1 MAKWYGKVGYI
12 STEEVET
19 APGVWKAIP
28 TEREYYGDLVRNHKR
43 FEAVQQ
49 QVNDDIK
56 LQNEISI
63 VADPYA
69 LQNFQDIRYV
79 TIGETAWKVTSV
91 DVQFPRLTL
100 SVGGVYNGEQAGI
113 AD

>member
-1 MAKWYGKVGYI
+1 MAKWYGLVGYI

-19 APGVWKAIP
+19 APGVWEAVP

-43 FEAVQQ
+43 FDPTQQ
-49 QVNDDIK
+49 LNDDLK

-69 LQNFQDIRYV
+69 MHHFHEIRYV
-79 TIGETAWKVTSV
+79 YIEDVPWKVTAV
-91 DVQFPRLTL
+91 DVQYPRLTL
-100 SVGGVYNGEQAGI
+100 SIGGVYNGATAAVAG
-113 AD
+113 

>member
-28 TEREYYGDLVRNHKR
+28 TERDYYGDFIRNHKR
-43 FEAVQQ
+43 FESVQQ
-49 QVNDDIK
+49 QINDDLK

-63 VADPYA
+63 IADPYA
-69 LQNFQDIRYV
+69 VQHFHEIRYIRIGDSAWCV
-79 TIGETAWKVTSV
+79 TAV
-91 DVQFPRLTL
+91 DVQYPRLNL
-100 SVGGVYNGEQAGI
+100 SIGGVYSGEQA
-113 AD
+113 

>member
-19 APGVWKAIP
+19 APGVWKANP
-28 TEREYYGDLVRNHKR
+28 TEREYYGDLIRNHKR
-43 FEAVQQ
+43 FEQAQ
-49 QVNDDIK
+49 QVNDNLT

-69 LQNFQDIRYV
+69 VQHFHEIRYV
-79 TIGETAWKVTSV
+79 TIGDSVWRVTAV
-91 DVQFPRLTL
+91 DVRYPRLSL
-100 SVGGVYNGEQAGI
+100 SIGGVYNGEQATTAG
-113 AD
+113 

>member
-1 MAKWYGKVGYI
+1 MAKWCGRVGYI

-28 TEREYYGDLVRNHKR
+28 IEREYYGDLIRNHKR
-43 FEAVQQ
+43 FEQAQ
-49 QVNDDIK
+49 QVNDNIT

-69 LQNFQDIRYV
+69 VQHFHEIRYV
-79 TIGETAWKVTSV
+79 EFNGAMWRVTAV
-91 DVQFPRLTL
+91 DVQYPRLSL
-100 SVGGVYNGEQAGI
+100 SVGGIYNGEQAQS

>member
-1 MAKWYGKVGYI
+1 MAKWFGKVGYI
-12 STEEVET
+12 STKEVET
-19 APGVWKAIP
+19 APGVWEAIP

-43 FEAVQQ
+43 FEQAQ
-49 QVNDDIK
+49 QVNDNLI

-69 LQNFQDIRYV
+69 VQHFHEIRYV
-79 TIGETAWKVTSV
+79 TIGDTAWRVTAV
-91 DVQFPRLTL
+91 DVQYPRLSL
-100 SVGGVYNGEQAGI
+100 SVGGVYNGPQAKT